1 MKDKICKGEK
11 MKSKISDKYLIEA
24 INTSLKNYGSDVLQE
39 EDLEKVEELNLNNKT
54 FSGVNKKID
63 LSQIKELKNLSSL
76 SLQYFE
82 INDKNVDIL
91 QGLEKLKNISLIS
104 TKYTA
109 KKEIDLEKLNS
120 IEIQFCEIK
129 DGYQNIIMPPII
141 KIKDGGMV
149 NLNEIQNKEN
159 IRKIVINN
167 CEIKQ
172 FSKILEFTS
181 LKSINIDGSKIDNSD
196 ILSEIKCPI
205 SFEKNC
211 YPME

>member
-1 MKDKICKGEK
+1 MKDKSCKGEK

-91 QGLEKLKNISLIS
+91 QGLEKLKNIRLIS

-109 KKEIDLEKLNS
+109 QKEHDLEKLDY
-120 IEIQFCEIK
+120 IVLEFCKMEA
-129 DGYQNIIMPPII
+129 GYRNIIMPRIV
-141 KIKDGGMV
+141 KIQDCGIV

-167 CEIKQ
+167 CDIKQ

-181 LKSINIDGSKIDNSD
+181 LKSINIDGSKIDNSA
-196 ILSEIKCPI
+196 ILSEIQCPI
-205 SFEKNC
+205 SFEKKC
-211 YPME
+211 YPIE